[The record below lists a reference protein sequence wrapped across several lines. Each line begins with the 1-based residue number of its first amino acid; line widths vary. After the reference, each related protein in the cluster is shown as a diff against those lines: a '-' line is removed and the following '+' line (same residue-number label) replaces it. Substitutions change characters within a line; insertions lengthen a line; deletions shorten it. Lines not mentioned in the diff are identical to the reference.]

1 MIKNERSELAELNLS
16 VGVRVYS
23 EEVPEDVVEL
33 FFSSFVKD
41 LNDEEPDLRS
51 SKVAFLALVVFI
63 EIHFKLIP
71 NRVKERVL
79 FWRDRAI
86 ATSTIA
92 RILTSII
99 ASIIASVAT

>member
-1 MIKNERSELAELNLS
+1 MYELVELDLS

-33 FFSSFVKD
+33 LFSSFVKHLD
-41 LNDEEPDLRS
+41 NEESDLRG

-63 EIHFKLIP
+63 EIHFKFIP
-71 NRVKERVL
+71 NRAKERVL

-99 ASIIASVAT
+99 ATIIASIIASVAS